1 MATLTAAPETQVPA
15 LPRTMGLRDLVLFNI
30 VAVLSLR
37 WVATAAAAG
46 PSSVT
51 LWILAALFFFI
62 PQGLAVSHLAGRYP
76 NEGGIYYWTK
86 REFGEAHGFLCGW
99 CYWVNNILYYPNLLM
114 STAVVGT
121 YVIGRGGSGMENDW
135 SYVLPATLGALW
147 LAVGINIVGLQTGRW
162 LQNVGARRHLH
173 PGNPAGRARG
183 VRRADA
189 SAGDA
194 DDARHAGPGPH
205 RLVVAQPL
213 GLDRLRVRGTG
224 AVRRAGR

>member
-46 PSSVT
+46 PSSVS

-121 YVIGRGGSGMENDW
+121 YVIGRGGSGHGER
-135 SYVLPATLGALW
+135 LELRPARDARRALARGRDQHRRAPDRPLAPERRGA
-147 LAVGINIVGLQTGRW
+147 
-162 LQNVGARRHLH
+162 RHLH

-194 DDARHAGPGPH
+194 DDARHADPGPH
-205 RLVVAQPL
+205 RLVVAQSL